1 MAIDAIP
8 DELARANDL
17 AKQSP
22 KDALPL
28 LEQIFNKTQGGDADS
43 FKHAETAILKLGD
56 LYQKLEKPTELAALI
71 RSSKPFFL
79 AIPKA
84 KTAKIVRTLIDLFGD
99 IPGALSLQVQVCKE
113 LIDWAIQEKRTFLRQ
128 ALETRMVALYL
139 DNKMYSDSLHLI
151 GSLLKELK
159 RLDDKNVLM
168 EVQLLESRVYHAS
181 RNIPKARAA
190 LTSARTS
197 ANAIYCPPLIQAQLD
212 MQSGVLHAEDKDY
225 KTAYS
230 YLYETFESFSSQDD
244 KRAVLA
250 LKYMLLCKTM
260 LNLTDDVQ
268 SIING
273 RLALRYSGPEIESM
287 KAVAKAYQSRSLQ
300 DFERALRDYQDEL
313 QNDPIIKTHLSALY
327 DTLYEQNLLRVIE
340 PFSRVEIT
348 HVAEL
353 VKLPTRDVEFKLS
366 QMILDKV
373 FNGILDQGAGC
384 LLIFEPPPADK
395 TYEAALDTIKHMG
408 HVVDSL
414 YEKASQLS

>member
-1 MAIDAIP
+1 MAVEAVVE
-8 DELARANDL
+8 ELARADEL
-17 AKQSP
+17 SKKSP
-22 KDALPL
+22 KEAVPL
-28 LEQIFNKTQGGDADS
+28 LEGIFNKTRGGDSDGV
-43 FKHAETAILKLGD
+43 KHAETAILKLGE
-56 LYQKLEKPTELAALI
+56 LYKKLERATELATLI

-113 LIDWAIQEKRTFLRQ
+113 LIDWSIQEKRTFLRQ
-128 ALETRMVALYL
+128 ALETRLVALYL
-139 DNKMYSDSLHLI
+139 DNKMYSDSLQLI

-168 EVQLLESRVYHAS
+168 EVQLLESRVYHAL
-181 RNIPKARAA
+181 RNVPKSRAA

-197 ANAIYCPPLIQAQLD
+197 ANSIYCPPLMQAQLD
-212 MQSGVLHAEDKDY
+212 MQSGILHAEEKDY

-230 YLYETFESFSSQDD
+230 YFYETLESFSSQDD

-250 LKYMLLCKTM
+250 LKYMLLCKIM
-260 LNLTDDVQ
+260 LNLTDDVHN
-268 SIING
+268 IING
-273 RLALRYSGPEIESM
+273 KLALKHAGPEVEAM
-287 KAVAKAYQSRSLQ
+287 KAVAKAHQSRSLQ
-300 DFERALRDYQDEL
+300 DFERALRDFQDEL

-340 PFSRVEIT
+340 PFSRVEIA
-348 HVAEL
+348 HVASL
-353 VKLPTRDVEFKLS
+353 VKLPTRDVESRLS

-384 LLIFEPPPADK
+384 LLIFEPPSADK
-395 TYEAALDTIKHMG
+395 TYEAALDTVKHMG

-414 YEKASQLS
+414 YDKASQLS

>member
-1 MAIDAIP
+1 MAVDVLPNKLVEAPTSIQRDPQNAIPAFLHTLNSIQNANIDAIKAAEESILEIGEIYKTKQQP
-8 DELARANDL
+8 NELASLIRT
-17 AKQSP
+17 AKQ
-22 KDALPL
+22 
-28 LEQIFNKTQGGDADS
+28 
-43 FKHAETAILKLGD
+43 
-56 LYQKLEKPTELAALI
+56 
-71 RSSKPFFL
+71 FFL
-79 AIPKA
+79 TIPKA
-84 KTAKIVRTLIDLFGD
+84 KTAKIIRTLVDLFSE
-99 IPGALSLQVQVCKE
+99 IPGSLPLQVQICKE

-139 DNKMYSDSLHLI
+139 DNKMYSESLNLI

-159 RLDDKNVLM
+159 KLDDKNVLM
-168 EVQLLESRVYHAS
+168 EVHLLDSRVYHAL
-181 RNIPKARAA
+181 RNVPKSRAA

-197 ANAIYCPPLIQAQLD
+197 ANAIYCPPLMQAQLD
-212 MQSGVLHAEDKDY
+212 MQSGILHAEDKDY

-230 YLYETFESFSSQDD
+230 YFYETFESFSSQDD

-250 LKYMLLCKTM
+250 LKYMLLCKIM

-268 SIING
+268 GILNSK
-273 RLALRYSGPEIESM
+273 LPLRYSGPEVESM

-300 DFERALRDYQDEL
+300 EFERSLRDYQDEL

-327 DTLYEQNLLRVIE
+327 DTLYQQNLLRVIE

-348 HVAEL
+348 HVAAL
-353 VKLPTRDVEFKLS
+353 VKLPTREVEFKLS

-373 FNGILDQGAGC
+373 LNGILDQGAGC
-384 LLIFEPPPADK
+384 LLIFEPPAADK

-408 HVVDSL
+408 HVVDAL